1 MKRICVVV
9 YAIFFSLVIAG
20 CVKEDPAPKARAGY
34 LDLSRWNFE
43 HDGIVSLDGE
53 WEFYWRQL
61 LRPADFHAGTLPAK
75 TGFFPI
81 PNYWNGHTVGDTAI
95 TGEGYATH
103 RLRVKLKPG
112 QGELALKAECIGG
125 SFKIWA
131 DRDLIVWGGFMD
143 KEEAAEPSR
152 PFIHLVSPVPASG
165 SGVIEIV
172 FQVANDTFYTGG
184 PCRKISL
191 GNSSL
196 LARDRMIYWSID
208 VFLFGCLAIIGIY
221 HVIFY
226 LLRRKDYSPL
236 YFGCMCLL
244 WSIELLIMGA
254 LRGNSFLIT
263 FPSYSV
269 WNVVFRIEL
278 LLWYLFTPLL
288 LMFIA
293 ALYPREI
300 SKRVVH
306 VFQGTALLFSGAVFF
321 MPERLLGYYGIPS
334 YEYISFAGSIYAV
347 FVLIRSSMRGRDGA
361 YVLLAGL
368 MALFLAALNDFLFV
382 NNIIYTWYLLS
393 VGIAVMSFSQAF
405 VLSRRFSQALS
416 DSEALTAELERNLRL
431 KTELSERKESEE
443 RALIRAE
450 RETLLKLRYQLN
462 PHFLFNVLA
471 SIRGAIGGSGAIARE
486 MVTALSEFC
495 RLTLTSK
502 ETESST
508 VGEEIRLIGL
518 YLRIEQIRLGDYLN
532 VRIDVDPEVCEAVIP
547 SLMLQPLVENA
558 LKYGKRTSPRQLGI
572 TVAIKR
578 QGGRILVEVA
588 NDGSLRASGQ
598 KSGEESTGIGLD
610 NLRQRLDRIYAG
622 DFLLAIDEEDGQ
634 VCVRIDLPAGMPE
647 REQADSAI

>member
-1 MKRICVVV
+1 
-9 YAIFFSLVIAG
+9 
-20 CVKEDPAPKARAGY
+20 
-34 LDLSRWNFE
+34 
-43 HDGIVSLDGE
+43 
-53 WEFYWRQL
+53 
-61 LRPADFHAGTLPAK
+61 
-75 TGFFPI
+75 
-81 PNYWNGHTVGDTAI
+81 
-95 TGEGYATH
+95 
-103 RLRVKLKPG
+103 
-112 QGELALKAECIGG
+112 
-125 SFKIWA
+125 
-131 DRDLIVWGGFMD
+131 
-143 KEEAAEPSR
+143 
-152 PFIHLVSPVPASG
+152 
-165 SGVIEIV
+165 
-172 FQVANDTFYTGG
+172 
-184 PCRKISL
+184 
-191 GNSSL
+191 
-196 LARDRMIYWSID
+196 
-208 VFLFGCLAIIGIY
+208 
-221 HVIFY
+221 
-226 LLRRKDYSPL
+226 
-236 YFGCMCLL
+236 
-244 WSIELLIMGA
+244 
-254 LRGNSFLIT
+254 
-263 FPSYSV
+263 
-269 WNVVFRIEL
+269 
-278 LLWYLFTPLL
+278 
-288 LMFIA
+288 
-293 ALYPREI
+293 
-300 SKRVVH
+300 
-306 VFQGTALLFSGAVFF
+306 
-321 MPERLLGYYGIPS
+321 
-334 YEYISFAGSIYAV
+334 
-347 FVLIRSSMRGRDGA
+347 
-361 YVLLAGL
+361 
-368 MALFLAALNDFLFV
+368 LFLAALNDFLFV

>member
-61 LRPADFHAGTLPAK
+61 LRPSDFHAGTLPAK

-443 RALIRAE
+443 RALIRG
-450 RETLLKLRYQLN
+450 RETTETALQLN
-462 PHFLFNVLA
+462 PHFLFNVWPR
-471 SIRGAIGGSGAIARE
+471 SGRIGGAAIARE
-486 MVTALSEFC
+486 MVTAFRDLPAH
-495 RLTLTSK
+495 LTNRNGVF
-502 ETESST
+502 T
-508 VGEEIRLIGL
+508 VGESRLIGL
-518 YLRIEQIRLGDYLN
+518 YLRIEPIRLGDYHN
-532 VRIDVDPEVCEAVIP
+532 VRIDVDPEFCEAVIP
-547 SLMLQPLVENA
+547 SLILQQLVENA
-558 LKYGKRTSPRQLGI
+558 LKRQTDIRVNRDNRGD
-572 TVAIKR
+572 K
-578 QGGRILVEVA
+578 GRAGYREVA